1 MLIIDSC
8 KPRKLEPGLEAIYSR
23 PRDLR
28 TSTMKS
34 DPDRSHVSTST
45 LEGSSSFG
53 IIGAVADWAGTG
65 CGAAIAEALATSP
78 AAPAAAPFKNLRRS
92 TESFFAIAGMSF
104 EENCLPPRGDPCSID
119 VYHKP
124 MVTGWRISF
133 GQSAV
138 SGYRV
143 YQALTDWVAV

>member
-1 MLIIDSC
+1 MIDSC

-34 DPDRSHVSTST
+34 DPDRSVVNTST

-53 IIGAVADWAGTG
+53 IIGAVADWDGIA
-65 CGAAIAEALATSP
+65 CGAAIVEALATNP

-92 TESFFAIAGMSF
+92 TESFFAMAGCPLRS
-104 EENCLPPRGDPCSID
+104 CVLPYGAS
-119 VYHKP
+119 
-124 MVTGWRISF
+124 
-133 GQSAV
+133 
-138 SGYRV
+138 
-143 YQALTDWVAV
+143 